1 MVPLL
6 TCQRSAFVIPD
17 DVCYINCSYIS
28 PLLKSVE
35 EAAISGVYRRRE
47 PWAITPTDFFEPAE
61 RVRTLFAQLING
73 DADGVALIPSVS
85 YGVGLA
91 TANLP
96 VNKNQSVVI
105 LKEQFPSNVYPWEVL
120 CREKH
125 AQLRRVPYPDDDN
138 LTAAVLECVDDST
151 AVVAIPQIHWI
162 TGAKIDLRKV
172 REKTT
177 SVGAS
182 LVVDASQS
190 LGPSSF
196 DISKIQPDFLINTGY
211 KGLLGPY
218 GLCFAHIAKEHRSG
232 KPLEQGWLNRVNSD
246 NFAGLTQYQS
256 EYWHG
261 ARRYDMGE
269 RANPIHLGMAIAAF
283 EQLLEW
289 GMERITEYNRNLIDY
304 ILDRADHYGFNHTS
318 AKHCSDNMLGV
329 TLPPSVSPNLAAA
342 LNKEKVYI
350 AVRGDRIRLAPH
362 VYNDREEIDR
372 LFHVFSQYI

>member
-1 MVPLL
+1 MISPL
-6 TCQRSAFVIPD
+6 TCQRSAFTIPD

-47 PWAITPTDFFEPAE
+47 PWSITPTDFFEPAE
-61 RVRTLFAQLING
+61 RVRTLFAKLVNG

-91 TANLP
+91 TANLS
-96 VNKNQSVVI
+96 VDKDQSVVI
-105 LKEQFPSNVYPWEVL
+105 LKEQFPANVYPWEVL
-120 CREKH
+120 CREKQ
-125 AQLRRVPYPDDDN
+125 AQLIRVPYPSDDN
-138 LTAAVLECVDDST
+138 LTSAILECIDDST
-151 AVVAIPQIHWI
+151 AIVSIPQIHWI
-162 TGAKIDLRKV
+162 TGAKIDLV
-172 REKTT
+172 QIREKT
-177 SVGAS
+177 SNIGAA

-190 LGPSSF
+190 LGAASF
-196 DISKIQPDFLINTGY
+196 DVSKIRPDFLINTGY

-218 GLCFAHIAKEHRSG
+218 GLCFTHIAENYRTG
-232 KPLEQGWLNRVNSD
+232 VPLEEGWLNRINSD
-246 NFAGLTQYQS
+246 NFAGLTNYQS

-269 RANPIHLGMAIAAF
+269 RANPVHLGMAIAAF

-289 GMERITEYNRNLIDY
+289 GMDRITEYNRSLVNYGLEK
-304 ILDRADHYGFNHTS
+304 AEQYGFSHTS
-318 AKHCSDNMLGV
+318 ATHCSDNMLGV
-329 TLPPSVSPNLAAA
+329 TLPQSVSPNLAAD

-362 VYNDREEIDR
+362 IYNDREEIDW
-372 LFHVFSQYI
+372 LFQVLSRYI

>member
-1 MVPLL
+1 MVPSL
-6 TCQRSAFVIPD
+6 TCQRSAFVLPD

-35 EAAISGVYRRRE
+35 EAAVSGVYRRRE

-61 RVRTLFAQLING
+61 RARTLFAELVNG

-96 VNKNQSVVI
+96 VKKDQSVVI

-120 CREKH
+120 CREKQ
-125 AQLRRVPYPDDDN
+125 AQLRRVPYPSDDN
-138 LTAAVLECVDDST
+138 LTEAVLECINDST

-162 TGAKIDLRKV
+162 TGAKINLSRV
-172 REKTT
+172 RQKTAR
-177 SVGAS
+177 VGSA

-196 DISKIQPDFLINTGY
+196 DIARIKPDFLINTGY

-218 GLCFAHIAKEHRSG
+218 GLCFAHIAREYRSG
-232 KPLEQGWLNRVNSD
+232 IPLEQGWLNRLNSD
-246 NFAGLTQYQS
+246 NFASLTNYQA

-289 GMERITEYNRNLIDY
+289 GMERIAAYNRNLIDY
-304 ILDRADHYGFNHTS
+304 ILNKADQYGFSHTS
-318 AKHCSDNMLGV
+318 VKHCSDNMLGV
-329 TLPPSVSPNLAAA
+329 TLPPSVSPNLADV

-362 VYNDREEIDR
+362 VYNNREEIDR
-372 LFHVFSQYI
+372 LFQVLSKHI